1 MKTAIYIS
9 GLGQSVSNES
19 VDKYAS
25 RLMNEMSYA
34 TKGVEYELKSENIS
48 YQQNKTSTV
57 VTICENKESGLTP
70 VFKIYDFNYID
81 ILTEKFN
88 NRPILLKNF
97 LLLLLV
103 IRKTPTIFARL
114 FNSKN
119 YDRPYQ
125 TFYLFTIFLLI
136 SISVVLLI
144 PGTIAAVNGYLEKEA
159 FQVGI
164 LKVKELFFLEDVDI
178 PFLSIAN
185 LNKMVLYLLPLI
197 NILILIVP
205 NATTLLPNLA
215 SEFLCANDYI
225 EHGAQQQLVQGNLEK
240 LVDYISEADGEAKIQ
255 LHSYSFGS
263 VLAIDFLFP
272 FGSRVSINTR
282 THIEALITIGSPIA
296 FIESYFPDFFKNR
309 DNEMEN
315 MITWIN
321 VYSIADA
328 LATNF
333 RSDSKADHAEFGIKG
348 INLIPINLNYEVS
361 KIKKENFVSFIF
373 LHSMKA
379 HSMYWDKKAEGQS
392 CLRLI
397 SSEMEHQ
404 KLFG

>member
-34 TKGVEYELKSENIS
+34 TKGIKYELKSENIS
-48 YQQNKTSTV
+48 YQDNKTSTV
-57 VTICENKESGLTP
+57 VTICENMDSGLTP

-81 ILTEKFN
+81 ILTEKFRN
-88 NRPILLKNF
+88 QSILVKNF

-119 YDRPYQ
+119 YDRPFQ
-125 TFYLFTIFLLI
+125 TFYLFTIFLMI
-136 SISVVLLI
+136 SIAIVLLI
-144 PGTIAAVNGYLEKEA
+144 PGTIAVINGYLDEDA
-159 FQVGI
+159 FQKGTLAI
-164 LKVKELFFLEDVDI
+164 KKLFFLQDVDI
-178 PFLSIAN
+178 RFLSVSS
-185 LNKMVLYLLPLI
+185 LNKMVLYLVPLI

-205 NATTLLPNLA
+205 NATTLIPNLA
-215 SEFLCANDYI
+215 TEFLCANDYM
-225 EHGAQQQLVQGNLEK
+225 EHGAQQQIVQGNLEK

-263 VLAIDFLFP
+263 VLAIDYLFP
-272 FGSRVSINTR
+272 FGSRVSVNAL
-282 THIEALITIGSPIA
+282 THVEALITIGTPIA
-296 FIESYFPDFFKNR
+296 FIESYYPDFFKNR

-361 KIKKENFVSFIF
+361 KIKKENIISFIF

-397 SSEMEHQ
+397 SSEMKHQ